1 MKIATIDPNAPL
13 GYPDLVGLEKYLQQE
28 PESLAFLLLP
38 QAIAPHLQSYE
49 ALVEWGA
56 ELACTWQRLPSLQD
70 SLDPKAQFS
79 LPSNSN

>member
-38 QAIAPHLQSYE
+38 QAIAQH
-49 ALVEWGA
+49 
-56 ELACTWQRLPSLQD
+56 
-70 SLDPKAQFS
+70 
-79 LPSNSN
+79 